1 MPVKRLLFYNLF
13 SIINRL
19 VSATVAQSV
28 ERLIRNQ
35 QVAGS
40 SPASSS
46 MIRRLSSPFGNLES
60 IEVFFFYAGVA
71 VEVKMF
77 HPIDAVFMAV
87 SLAFIVGAYAVKQKT
102 LYILFQTISNLVLIV
117 NYIYLRSLSSVL
129 VVTVATVRFI
139 VFYALVKRYDDVP
152 WIAIILF
159 SFAAGVLGV
168 ATAQGPIDYLFVAAV
183 MLYTAC
189 YKVRRLL
196 WMKIALLAPL
206 SMMLVYSL
214 LMQAYSGIISQAL
227 EIVVIFLQAASFLS
241 KREDPSLI
249 K

>member
-1 MPVKRLLFYNLF
+1 
-13 SIINRL
+13 
-19 VSATVAQSV
+19 
-28 ERLIRNQ
+28 
-35 QVAGS
+35 
-40 SPASSS
+40 
-46 MIRRLSSPFGNLES
+46 
-60 IEVFFFYAGVA
+60 
-71 VEVKMF
+71 MF

-87 SLAFIVGAYAVKQKT
+87 SLVFIVGAYTVKQKT

-139 VFYALVKRYDDVP
+139 VFYVLVKRYDDVP

-159 SFAAGVLGV
+159 SFAAGVLGA
-168 ATAQGPIDYLFVAAV
+168 ATAQESIDYLFVAAV

-189 YKVRRLL
+189 YKVHRLL

-227 EIVVIFLQAASFLS
+227 EMVVILLQVALFLS